1 MIQDPILSLAV
12 ADAFKQARSQDEL
25 RRALST
31 LRPKAKRLAIFAL
44 GKGAIAAARTAEDVF
59 AERPLE
65 GLVVTPQGFAAQKDV
80 KHLEVLETSHP
91 LPDASSEAAGNRIL
105 SLASSLS
112 EADAAICLISGG
124 ASACATATIPP
135 LELADKINLSAT
147 LLRGGAAIETI
158 NAARKHLSRLKG
170 GRLACAIFPAETFS
184 FVASDVIG
192 DDPSVI
198 ASGPTVGDPT
208 TQAETRDI
216 LRRYGAEGSPRL
228 EAVLCDP
235 RNESPK
241 PDEARL
247 SRSARPLLVSRP
259 RDMLDAARRRLEREG
274 FAVIDLGDSE
284 SGESRETARRHA
296 RRVVAEAR
304 RMRGTTFSRRGAAIL
319 SGGETSVTLGSSS
332 GLGGPNG
339 EYLLALLIELSAERE
354 ALSDVAVSGVALD
367 TDGIDG
373 SGGAAGAA
381 LRPDSATRAS
391 AMGMSP
397 RDFLDRHDSL
407 GFFERLGDAVVVGPS
422 GANANDLRIA
432 LLRPLRS

>member
-1 MIQDPILSLAV
+1 MPPTKKRKARGACSPPTPALRGGTLSPRTPRYVTLVCHDSGSPSSPSPSPTPSSKRVPKTNSA
-12 ADAFKQARSQDEL
+12 EP
-25 RRALST
+25 LST

-44 GKGAIAAARTAEDVF
+44 GKGALAAARTAEDVF

-147 LLRGGAAIETI
+147 LLRGGAAIETSQRG
-158 NAARKHLSRLKG
+158 AKASLRASRA

-198 ASGPTVGDPT
+198 ASGPTVADPT

-216 LRRYGAEGSPRL
+216 LRRYGAEGSSRL

-259 RDMLDAARRRLEREG
+259 RDMLDR
-274 FAVIDLGDSE
+274 
-284 SGESRETARRHA
+284 RET
-296 RRVVAEAR
+296 
-304 RMRGTTFSRRGAAIL
+304 
-319 SGGETSVTLGSSS
+319 
-332 GLGGPNG
+332 P
-339 EYLLALLIELSAERE
+339 
-354 ALSDVAVSGVALD
+354 
-367 TDGIDG
+367 
-373 SGGAAGAA
+373 
-381 LRPDSATRAS
+381 P
-391 AMGMSP
+391 
-397 RDFLDRHDSL
+397 
-407 GFFERLGDAVVVGPS
+407 
-422 GANANDLRIA
+422 
-432 LLRPLRS
+432 